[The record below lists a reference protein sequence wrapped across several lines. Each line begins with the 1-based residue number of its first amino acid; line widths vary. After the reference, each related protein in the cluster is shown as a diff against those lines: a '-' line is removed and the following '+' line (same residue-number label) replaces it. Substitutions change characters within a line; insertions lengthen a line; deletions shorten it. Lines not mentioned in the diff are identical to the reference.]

1 MLARIYQRLRPTQ
14 AGYRD
19 AVKKG
24 INLSEYRQVFLGV
37 IKTSDVREVPELIS
51 ASPKASEKC
60 REFRESDIVE
70 VLAPGTHALYYLDR
84 RRFRKLPRKFA
95 KAVAI

>member
-14 AGYRD
+14 AGYRE

-24 INLSEYRQVFLGV
+24 IDLSEYRQVFLGT
-37 IKTSDVREVPELIS
+37 IKTSKVKEVPRMIS
-51 ASPKASEKC
+51 ACREAAEKC

-84 RRFRKLPRKFA
+84 HKFKKLPRKFA